1 MRLSLSLLVAV
12 LFHGVLLGVGAA
24 MLARSPDVPA
34 PSPAMEIDVEPVEI
48 TQAKPDPLA
57 DALAGSGP
65 GRLPATPARPPLS
78 PSRRPPRSARETPV
92 ATDGVAPSLAPSTA
106 GTAPAL
112 PVGVPAA
119 QPSNR
124 PPGSGPPASARASF
138 AAASIGSSIVATATP
153 RYRTNPK
160 PDYPIASQRRREEGV
175 VVLNVAVDAGG
186 TPTSMSI
193 KRSSGHP
200 LLDRAALDAV
210 RRWTFEPARSG
221 GVPMVS
227 QVEVPVRFSLDDL
240 P

>member
-1 MRLSLSLLVAV
+1 MRLSLSLLIAA

-24 MLARSPDVPA
+24 VLARWPA
-34 PSPAMEIDVEPVEI
+34 APAVSPAMEIDVEPVEI
-48 TQAKPDPLA
+48 IQAKPDPVA
-57 DALAGSGP
+57 DALAGGEP
-65 GRLPATPARPPLS
+65 GRQPATPARPPLS

-92 ATDGVAPSLAPSTA
+92 AANEVAPPLAPA
-106 GTAPAL
+106 ADGTFPAV
-112 PVGVPAA
+112 PVGVPGA
-119 QPSNR
+119 QPSSS
-124 PPGSGPPASARASF
+124 PPPSGSPASARPGVGADAS
-138 AAASIGSSIVATATP
+138 GTNLVATATP

-186 TPTSMSI
+186 TPTSISL

-227 QVEVPVRFSLDDL
+227 RLDVPVRFSLDDL